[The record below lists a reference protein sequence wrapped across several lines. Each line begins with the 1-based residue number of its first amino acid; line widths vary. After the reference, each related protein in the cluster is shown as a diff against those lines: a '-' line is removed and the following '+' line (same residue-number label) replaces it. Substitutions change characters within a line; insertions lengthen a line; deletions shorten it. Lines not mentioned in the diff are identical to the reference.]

1 MGLLQRMRHG
11 PFEKQS
17 GVPQGL
23 CWTLDPSQAVLLLL
37 MGIPL
42 LENSD
47 WQSQNQLNQPIEAEQ
62 MLRHSRME

>member
-37 MGIPL
+37 MEIPL
-42 LENSD
+42 LE
-47 WQSQNQLNQPIEAEQ
+47 QRQTQLNQPIKAEQ
-62 MLRHSRME
+62 MLHHSRMEW